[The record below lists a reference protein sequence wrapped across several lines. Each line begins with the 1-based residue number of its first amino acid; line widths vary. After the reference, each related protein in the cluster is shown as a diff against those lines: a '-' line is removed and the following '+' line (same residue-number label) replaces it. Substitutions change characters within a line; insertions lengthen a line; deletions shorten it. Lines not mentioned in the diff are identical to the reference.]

1 MKLNLRDVFSRQLTI
16 KGSYMGTRAE
26 LVKAS
31 ELMGQS
37 RLISVIDRTYPLQQA
52 GAAQEHLLS
61 RKFFG
66 KIVLTV
72 E

>member
-1 MKLNLRDVFSRQLTI
+1 
-16 KGSYMGTRAE
+16 MGTRAE
-26 LVKAS
+26 LVKAA
-31 ELMGQS
+31 ELMGQG
-37 RLISVIDRTYPLQQA
+37 RLISVIDRTFPLQEA
-52 GAAQEHLLS
+52 RAAQELMIS